1 MVHKIREFQRALPAQ
16 QFHWGGIHMAEHQVQ
31 VVLTMQP
38 QGLQIRSF
46 REDITQL
53 DVFVFQGSFLPGLH
67 GIAVEH
73 PRPQGTICSMF
84 HGIGQRKLWAPVG
97 KQDVDIF
104 AKQLRS
110 QDGLQQIHTI
120 LHCGSGLFF
129 MIEGK
134 EEAGLDEFKGLKERA
149 VRSIVIDRI
158 HLNEE
163 DIRVL

>member
-1 MVHKIREFQRALPAQ
+1 
-16 QFHWGGIHMAEHQVQ
+16 
-31 VVLTMQP
+31 
-38 QGLQIRSF
+38 
-46 REDITQL
+46 
-53 DVFVFQGSFLPGLH
+53 
-67 GIAVEH
+67 
-73 PRPQGTICSMF
+73 MF
-84 HGIGQRKLWAPVG
+84 HGIGQRKLRAPVG

-104 AKQLRS
+104 AKQDGPRMDSSRS
-110 QDGLQQIHTI
+110 TPSFMA
-120 LHCGSGLFF
+120 GSGLFF